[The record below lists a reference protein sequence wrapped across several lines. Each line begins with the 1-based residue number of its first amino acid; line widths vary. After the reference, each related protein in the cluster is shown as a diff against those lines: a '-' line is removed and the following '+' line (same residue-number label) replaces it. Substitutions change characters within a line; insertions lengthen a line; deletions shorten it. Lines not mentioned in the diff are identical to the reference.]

1 MLFTRKE
8 LVKWPSNVFHMPAL
22 KNEVNK
28 HFTVEEEQKN
38 KSVIFQSKLC
48 GLTTNLL
55 AEIRLQEPQRKALL
69 YLSRQRVSLFVVRT
83 LPKTVLVL
91 CAVPAPTFL

>member
-8 LVKWPSNVFHMPAL
+8 LVKWPSNVFRMPAL

-28 HFTVEEEQKN
+28 RFTVKKEEKK
-38 KSVIFQSKLC
+38 KSVIFQLKLT

-55 AEIRLQEPQRKALL
+55 AETRLQEPQRKALL
-69 YLSRQRVSLFVVRT
+69 YLS
-83 LPKTVLVL
+83 
-91 CAVPAPTFL
+91 